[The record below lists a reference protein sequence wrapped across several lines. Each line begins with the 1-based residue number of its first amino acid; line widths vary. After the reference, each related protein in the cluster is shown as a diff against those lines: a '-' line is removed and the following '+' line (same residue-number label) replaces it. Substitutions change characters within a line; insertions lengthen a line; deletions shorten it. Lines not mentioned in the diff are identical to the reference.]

1 MCACTCGAH
10 AHALRMPP
18 ARAGVD
24 ISRALRGEAAWVYVL
39 EKKCEAPISHEGE
52 VSLTRARVR
61 VRVRVILGFGLT

>member
-39 EKKCEAPISHEGE
+39 EKKCEAHISHEGE
-52 VSLTRARVR
+52 VSLTRARGR
-61 VRVRVILGFGLT
+61 VRVTLGFG